1 MTESTTDKPMR
12 SHPKAGS
19 MTHMPAGR
27 SPSAAISREPPPSRL
42 ADAEAFIARSYATAV
57 GTEEVDLAEA
67 RGRILARDLT
77 AGADLPRFDASAVDG
92 YAVRAA
98 DLGDG
103 KISRIAVVGR
113 SAAGHPMPRGI
124 EAGEAA
130 RVFTGAMVP
139 AGADL
144 VLMQDLRLQRRKMAV
159 GGLRHCV
166 LQGAVPPTT
175 RWPSGVRS
183 APPPALPPARDCTK
197 GRPKIAFSSSTS
209 SQARR

>member
-1 MTESTTDKPMR
+1 MR

-19 MTHMPAGR
+19 IALMPAGR

-57 GTEEVDLAEA
+57 SIEEIELAEA

-98 DLGDG
+98 DLAKG
-103 KISRIAVVGR
+103 KIARLAVVGR
-113 SAAGHPMPRGI
+113 SAAGHPMPRRI

-130 RVFTGAMVP
+130 RIFTGAMVP
-139 AGADL
+139 TGADL
-144 VLMQDLRLQRRKMAV
+144 ILMQEDCRLDGNKLIIPPAAV
-159 GGLRHCV
+159 GV
-166 LQGAVPPTT
+166 EISATGARISP
-175 RWPSGVRS
+175 GARS
-183 APPPALPPARDCTK
+183 P
-197 GRPKIAFSSSTS
+197 
-209 SQARR
+209 